1 MCKGTKKKN
10 KYNQTIVIQLA
21 KRYSVSIS
29 MVIKSLSQTRTS
41 EKAKDILKEYKRIS
55 LVLDNLTETMI
66 KQI

>member
-10 KYNQTIVIQLA
+10 KYNQTIVKQLA

-41 EKAKDILKEYKRIS
+41 EKEKDILKEYKRIS

>member
-10 KYNQTIVIQLA
+10 KYNQTIVKQLA

-41 EKAKDILKEYKRIS
+41 EKAKDIL
-55 LVLDNLTETMI
+55 
-66 KQI
+66 Q